1 MMRSRAALSVVVL
14 LVLALFIGAC
24 GNSGDAE
31 SGGADAA
38 DADSG
43 CPEGEQEVTEG
54 LTYVEIECGDG
65 DEAQTGDTVTV
76 HYTGTLEDGTEFDSS
91 VGKDPFTFTIGA
103 GGVIEG
109 WEQGVPGMRVGGT
122 RELTIAPELAY
133 GDSGAGGVIP
143 PGATLIFEIELL
155 EISDPSSP

>member
-1 MMRSRAALSVVVL
+1 MTSRRNIPLILL
-14 LVLALFIGAC
+14 LVILSMFVAAC
-24 GNSGDAE
+24 GSDDAG
-31 SGGADAA
+31 SAG

-43 CPEGEQEVTEG
+43 SSCPEGEQQVTEG
-54 LTYVEIECGDG
+54 LTYVEVECGDG
-65 DEAQTGDTVTV
+65 EEAETGDTVTV

-91 VGKDPFTFTIGA
+91 VGRDPFSFTIGG

-133 GDSGAGGVIP
+133 GESGAGGVIP
-143 PGATLIFEIELL
+143 PGATLTFEIELI
-155 EISDPSSP
+155 EITEPGTP

>member
-1 MMRSRAALSVVVL
+1 MKTTRPLALVIL
-14 LVLALFIGAC
+14 LVFLSAFIGAC
-24 GNSGDAE
+24 GSDDADTAGGDASEE
-31 SGGADAA
+31 S
-38 DADSG
+38 

-65 DEAQTGDTVTV
+65 DVAETGDTVTV

-91 VGKDPFTFTIGA
+91 VDREPFSFTIGA

-143 PGATLIFEIELL
+143 PGATLTFEIELI
-155 EISDPSSP
+155 EITEAGSP

>member
-1 MMRSRAALSVVVL
+1 MSRRWAFPFLILLLILS
-14 LVLALFIGAC
+14 LFIGAC
-24 GNSGDAE
+24 GSDDTSE
-31 SGGADAA
+31 DAA
-38 DADSG
+38 TGNEAAS

-91 VGKDPFTFTIGA
+91 VGGEPFTFTLGT

-109 WEQGVPGMRVGGT
+109 WEQGVPGMRVGGK
-122 RELTIAPELAY
+122 RELTIAPDLAY

-143 PGATLIFEIELL
+143 PGATLIFEVELV
-155 EISDPSSP
+155 EITSSGSS

>member
-1 MMRSRAALSVVVL
+1 MSRRRAFPFLMLL
-14 LVLALFIGAC
+14 LVLSLFVGAC
-24 GNSGDAE
+24 GSDDTAE
-31 SGGADAA
+31 DAA
-38 DADSG
+38 TGDNEAAS

-91 VGKDPFTFTIGA
+91 VDREPFTFTLGT

-109 WEQGVPGMRVGGT
+109 WEQGVPGMRVGGK
-122 RELTIAPELAY
+122 RELTIGSDLAY

-155 EISDPSSP
+155 EVASSGSS

>member
-1 MMRSRAALSVVVL
+1 MSSRRAFPFLTLL
-14 LVLALFIGAC
+14 LVLSIFVGAC
-24 GNSGDAE
+24 GSDDATE
-31 SGGADAA
+31 DAA
-38 DADSG
+38 TGGDVAAS

-65 DEAQTGDTVTV
+65 EEAQTGDTVTV

-91 VGKDPFTFTIGA
+91 VGREPFTFTLGT

-109 WEQGVPGMRVGGT
+109 WEQGVPGMKVGGT
-122 RELTIAPELAY
+122 RELTIAPDLAY
-133 GDSGAGGVIP
+133 GDSGAGDVIP

-155 EISDPSSP
+155 EIGSSGSS

>member
-1 MMRSRAALSVVVL
+1 MMRLRAPLSVVLFVFFAL
-14 LVLALFIGAC
+14 LFGAC
-24 GNSGDAE
+24 GSDAGDA
-31 SGGADAA
+31 DTAA
-38 DADSG
+38 GDSG
-43 CPEGEQEVTEG
+43 CPEGEQEITEG
-54 LTYVEIECGDG
+54 LTATDTECGDG
-65 DEAQTGDTVTV
+65 DEAQEGDTVTV

-155 EISDPSSP
+155 EISGSSDS

>member
-1 MMRSRAALSVVVL
+1 MKTTRHIALLVL
-14 LVLALFIGAC
+14 LVLLSAFVAAC
-24 GNSGDAE
+24 GSDDADTSAGDASEE
-31 SGGADAA
+31 S
-38 DADSG
+38 S

-65 DEAQTGDTVTV
+65 DVAETGDTVTV

-91 VGKDPFTFTIGA
+91 KDGDPFSFTIGA

-109 WEQGVPGMRVGGT
+109 WEQGVPGMRVGGV

-133 GDSGAGGVIP
+133 GESGAGGVIP
-143 PGATLIFEIELL
+143 PGATLTFEIELI
-155 EISDPSSP
+155 EITESGSG